1 MSLRLCHYNTRRERC
16 DEGTTRRM
24 GIRTG
29 VLTISDG
36 CARGER
42 EDISGRVMAET
53 LEADGYEIVNRSLVS
68 DEIDEIEAV
77 LREMCLRCSLIL
89 TTGGTGF
96 APRDITPEATQRVL
110 ERDAPGLSELLRW
123 TGYQKLPRAV
133 LSRGVSGIA
142 GQTLIVNLPG
152 SVGGVRDGLEV
163 LLPLLPHAIALLK
176 DEPVDHTP
184 NISQPLIGKEGEQ
197 NALFPYEGEGRGG
210 VKPPTSVILIE
221 ANIDDLS
228 PELYEIVM
236 ERLFASGALDVFLT
250 PVQMKKNRP
259 AVLLSVLCTP
269 ENQDDLTDIIFAET
283 STFGVRYSSRER
295 TVLARQWQTV
305 STEYGEIRLKI
316 GTQNGVVRTIAPEYD
331 DVKAAARTFGIA
343 AKTVASAAFQAYQSA
358 IPLTTDE
365 E

>member
-1 MSLRLCHYNTRRERC
+1 
-16 DEGTTRRM
+16 M
-24 GIRTG
+24 GIRAG
-29 VLTISDG
+29 VLTVSDG
-36 CARGER
+36 CTRDER
-42 EDISGRVMAET
+42 EDISGQVLVET
-53 LEADGYEIVNRSLVS
+53 LMANGYEIVTHLLAP
-68 DEIDEIEAV
+68 DETEQIEAA
-77 LREMCLRCSLIL
+77 LREMCRNCALIL

-96 APRDITPEATQRVL
+96 APRDITPEATRRVI

-163 LLPLLPHAIALLK
+163 LLPLLPHAVALLC

-184 NISQPLIGKEGEQ
+184 PSSLLLSPLLLPQKEEDS
-197 NALFPYEGEGRGG
+197 
-210 VKPPTSVILIE
+210 PPTSVILIE

-228 PELYEIVM
+228 PELYEIVT
-236 ERLFASGALDVFLT
+236 ERLFNSGALDVFLT

-259 AVLLSVLCTP
+259 GILLSVLCKP
-269 ENQDDLTDIIFAET
+269 ENQNALTDIVFAET

-295 TVLARQWQTV
+295 TVLARQWQTI

-316 GTQNGVVRTIAPEYD
+316 GMKNGVVRTVSPEYD
-331 DVKAAARTFGIA
+331 DIKAAAFTSGVP
-343 AKTVASAAFQAYQSA
+343 AKTVAAVALQAYVP
-358 IPLTTDE
+358 IVTLPTDE
-365 E
+365 KE

>member
-1 MSLRLCHYNTRRERC
+1 
-16 DEGTTRRM
+16 M
-24 GIRTG
+24 GIRAG
-29 VLTISDG
+29 VLTVSDG

-42 EDISGRVMAET
+42 EDISGRVAAET
-53 LEADGYEIVNRSLVS
+53 LTANDYEIAAHLLVP
-68 DEIDEIEAV
+68 DEVEQIEAA
-77 LREMCLRCSLIL
+77 LREMCRSCALII

-96 APRDITPEATQRVL
+96 APRDITPEATQRVI

-163 LLPLLPHAIALLK
+163 LLPLLPHAIALLS

-184 NISQPLIGKEGEQ
+184 PSSLLSSPLSPPQKED
-197 NALFPYEGEGRGG
+197 L
-210 VKPPTSVILIE
+210 PPTSVILIE

-259 AVLLSVLCTP
+259 GILLSVLCKP
-269 ENQDDLTDIIFAET
+269 ENQNALTDIIFAET

-305 STEYGEIRLKI
+305 STEYGKIRLKI
-316 GTQNGVVRTIAPEYD
+316 GMQNGVVRTVAPEYD
-331 DVKAAARTFGIA
+331 DIKAAALTCGVP
-343 AKTVASAAFQAYQSA
+343 AKTVAAVALQAYQLA
-358 IPLTTDE
+358 VPLPTEKE